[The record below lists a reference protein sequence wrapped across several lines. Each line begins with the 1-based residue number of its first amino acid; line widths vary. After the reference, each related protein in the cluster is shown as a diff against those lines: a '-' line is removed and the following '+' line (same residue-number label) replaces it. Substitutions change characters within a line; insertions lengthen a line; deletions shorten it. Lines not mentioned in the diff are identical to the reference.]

1 MNRRSFLTA
10 AGAAT
15 AALALNPDRLY
26 AAGALGDWTLGVADV
41 EADIARRDLTLIPG
55 KPPAGLRG
63 SLFRNGPAKFHRPG
77 GSVGHW
83 FDGDGMVRR
92 FTLQDGRASLAAR
105 FVDTRKRRADIA
117 ANAVVTAGFGTA
129 AGKGAGVHSA
139 DDVNAANISVLL
151 AGDELWAL
159 WESGSPYLMDPETLE
174 TKGLKTLRPDL
185 AGMPFLAHP
194 RYEPDGTVWNVG
206 LAGRKAIVWKLAA
219 SGAPQAATLID
230 LPRASYVHDF
240 TATARHVILVLQ
252 PWIQE
257 RFVAPLAAGFAW
269 RPELGT
275 QILVID
281 KADLNKRRVFE
292 TDPFFVFHMGDAW
305 EETDGTIRFDLCA
318 DADAS
323 FAVEGGEALINGR
336 RPAAL
341 ARPELRL
348 VSLHPDGRC
357 AVEKSGLVA
366 EFPKADA
373 RFAGEPR
380 AMTVCAG
387 SGRGDNPLFQSLAV
401 RDWRR
406 DHVDSFDFG
415 PRQLVEEAL
424 FVPRPGGSAEFDGWL
439 LGASINL
446 DARAS
451 ELHVFDA
458 RHVSAGPVCS
468 WRADVAL
475 PISLHGAFKAEA

>member
-1 MNRRSFLTA
+1 MNRRSFLA
-10 AGAAT
+10 AAT
-15 AALALNPDRLY
+15 AATGALALNPDRLH
-26 AAGALGDWTLGVADV
+26 AAGAIGDWTLGFADV
-41 EADIARRDLTLIPG
+41 EADIAPRALTLAQG
-55 KPPAGLRG
+55 RPPAGLRG

-92 FTLQDGRASLAAR
+92 FTIQDGRASLAAR
-105 FVDTRKRRADIA
+105 FVDTRKRRADTA
-117 ANAVVTAGFGTA
+117 AGAVVTAGFGTA
-129 AGKGAGVHSA
+129 RGKGASIGGA
-139 DDVNAANISVLL
+139 DDVNAANISVLM

-159 WESGSPYLMDPETLE
+159 WESGSPYAMDPESLATR
-174 TKGLKTLRPDL
+174 GLKTLRPDL
-185 AGMPFLAHP
+185 VGMPFLAHP
-194 RYEPDGTVWNVG
+194 RYEPDGAVWNIG
-206 LAGRKAIVWKLAA
+206 LDGGKAIVWRLAPSGALEAA
-219 SGAPQAATLID
+219 SLIS

-240 TATARHVILVLQ
+240 TATRRHLVIVLQ

-257 RFVAPLAAGFAW
+257 RFMAPLAAGFAW

-281 KADLNKRRVFE
+281 KADLGKRRIFE
-292 TDPFFVFHMGDAW
+292 TDPFFVFHLGDAW
-305 EETDGTIRFDLCA
+305 EQADGAIRFDVCA

-323 FAVEGGEALINGR
+323 FAVEGGRALMQGR

-348 VSLHPDGRC
+348 ITLRPDGRC
-357 AVEKSGLVA
+357 EVERSGLVA
-366 EFPKADA
+366 EFPKGDP
-373 RFAGEPR
+373 RFAGERR

-387 SGRGDNPLFQSLAV
+387 SGRGDNPMFQSIAV

-406 DHVDSFDFG
+406 DRVDSFDFG
-415 PRQLVEEAL
+415 PRHLVEEAL
-424 FVPRPGGSAEFDGWL
+424 FVPRPGGSDEFDGWL
-439 LGASINL
+439 VGAGINL

-458 RHVSAGPVCS
+458 RRVSAGPVCS
-468 WRADVAL
+468 WRADVSL
-475 PISLHGAFKAEA
+475 PISLHGLFRAG